1 METLCAFCQVAP
13 ATVKVPYD
21 QIDREV
27 LVFACPKCARKNRLE
42 RLEQISV
49 TEFIERAR
57 VEAVVRDLFYQVAL
71 PVPVRPMTPAE
82 LAREGRLLPDIEPS
96 FTLFH
101 CRTRTVSGRR

>member
-21 QIDREV
+21 QLGREV
-27 LVFACPKCARKNRLE
+27 LVYACATCARKNRLE

-49 TEFIERAR
+49 VVFLGRAR
-57 VEAVVRDLFYQVAL
+57 FDAELGEIQHVAL

-82 LAREGRLLPDIEPS
+82 VAREGRMLPDIEPS

-101 CRTRTVSGRR
+101 CRRRKVSGRR